1 MDSLVLLGDLFY
13 TIKEES
19 EESTTGGDTSDEN
32 KGSSDENKKGF
43 LKPRGPLKSGDYEL
57 SVDFELN
64 VREEKRK
71 ITHKDLHLTHLDLK
85 SMLGVKK
92 YTIEDKIAVTM
103 RDRVENA
110 RGAVINRELIEKK
123 KYNSNE
129 IR

>member
-1 MDSLVLLGDLFY
+1 MLGDLFY

-32 KGSSDENKKGF
+32 KGSVNGSSEKKGF

-103 RDRVENA
+103 KDRVENA